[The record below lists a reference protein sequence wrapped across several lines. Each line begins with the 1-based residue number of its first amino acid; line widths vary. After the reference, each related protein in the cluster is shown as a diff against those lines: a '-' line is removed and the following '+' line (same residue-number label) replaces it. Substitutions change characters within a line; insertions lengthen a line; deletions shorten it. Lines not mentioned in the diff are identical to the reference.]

1 MLTIGGGGKDQDY
14 YQYEGAELVIELR
27 PAENPVPGVDYD
39 QLVVTGTAY
48 LQSGTMVWIV
58 PAPGVYR
65 NLGRYTIIDGV
76 VHADDL
82 SAINVEIGTGG
93 ALFLA
98 GQLEE
103 GSPTLVLE
111 PKPFESAAATVNQ
124 KAVAAVLTATVDE
137 PGSDLGEVHEWL
149 FSLGPSD
156 VDKLHAALNSLS
168 GEVYAVLPTLASRRL
183 EGMVA
188 GAHHC
193 TVGRLRPVGA
203 GERDVAGCGGLQLNP
218 HRIGAA
224 GGRRRY
230 AVDGRR
236 LLCDDRRGDG
246 AGGEV

>member
-1 MLTIGGGGKDQDY
+1 
-14 YQYEGAELVIELR
+14 
-27 PAENPVPGVDYD
+27 
-39 QLVVTGTAY
+39 
-48 LQSGTMVWIV
+48 
-58 PAPGVYR
+58 
-65 NLGRYTIIDGV
+65 
-76 VHADDL
+76 
-82 SAINVEIGTGG
+82 
-93 ALFLA
+93 
-98 GQLEE
+98 
-103 GSPTLVLE
+103 
-111 PKPFESAAATVNQ
+111 
-124 KAVAAVLTATVDE
+124 
-137 PGSDLGEVHEWL
+137 DLGEVHEWL

-168 GEVYAVLPTLASRRL
+168 GEVYAALPTLASRRL